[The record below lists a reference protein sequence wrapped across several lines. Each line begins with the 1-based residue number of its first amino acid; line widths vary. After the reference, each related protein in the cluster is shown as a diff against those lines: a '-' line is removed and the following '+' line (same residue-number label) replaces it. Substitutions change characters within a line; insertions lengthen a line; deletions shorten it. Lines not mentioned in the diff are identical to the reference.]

1 MSNNKAVQ
9 ILVVVV
15 LLTLIFAIARQLSER
30 RSIYLFPDSWGKFF
44 SWYGQE
50 GFADGAGDATHG
62 VQDVPGLL
70 SPAEAKAPY
79 QLLADVKNPKKRAE
93 KTLTAKTCYEADFLA
108 QSSKVGNY
116 IQRTNNFVH
125 GDAESCSAPRTE
137 LVTAFYN

>member
-15 LLTLIFAIARQLSER
+15 LVTLIFAIARQLSER
-30 RSIYLFPDSWGKFF
+30 RSIYLFPDSWGKYF

-50 GFADGAGDATHG
+50 GFTGGEQGPSG

-116 IQRTNNFVH
+116 TQRTNNFVH